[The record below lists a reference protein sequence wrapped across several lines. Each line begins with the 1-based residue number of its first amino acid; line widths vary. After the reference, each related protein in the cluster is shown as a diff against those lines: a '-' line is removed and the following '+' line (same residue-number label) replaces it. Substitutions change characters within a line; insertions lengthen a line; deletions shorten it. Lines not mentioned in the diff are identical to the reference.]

1 MTTKPCPT
9 CGGTMTLNTANGFY
23 VCANCG
29 RRLPE
34 TLDEAAAR
42 LRASQPQQAAD
53 VIRFRGNLHP
63 RALSLFESAR
73 EYARR
78 GQNADALNYLH
89 DVVELQPDFTDAHVW
104 IARLSPDEA
113 IKREHL
119 SEALARDPGNLD
131 AIRMLMILNG
141 DLTPEEAART
151 YRADDPERRA
161 VDAPVRVKANAL
173 RCPVCG
179 GDLTV
184 DEATNRVVCRFCGYT
199 ATIET
204 PRGESK
210 GNVLGAALLKRRAQ
224 AVKWVIGE
232 RLLHC
237 TQCGAERTI
246 PAQRMSQRCPFCGSN
261 HVIIEDALKTFEKPE
276 QLIPF
281 RVGEDEAK
289 AAIRDK
295 LDDLSERIAGLF
307 GDNRVA
313 QASIEGLFV
322 PFWVFDALVE
332 VSQTTTDNRTPSN
345 SPQARRIQPYQNI
358 RFQDGM
364 TGVQIAGAKSLPAPL
379 VDAIGGFDLS
389 QATAYDPRLLARY
402 PAALYD
408 VDFDAASLDARSHI
422 TRVMRERYE
431 RKSGE
436 LTVTAFASVTQMT
449 FTLVLMPLWIATLYE
464 RDGDVRTAL
473 VNGQTGRAALG
484 RARKNSD

>member
-9 CGGTMTLNTANGFY
+9 CGGTMSLDIADGFY

-42 LRASQPQQAAD
+42 LRGREEPSAA

-63 RALSLFESAR
+63 RARALFEAAR
-73 EYARR
+73 AHARR

-89 DVVELQPDFTDAHVW
+89 DVIDIQPDFSDAHVW
-104 IARLSPDEA
+104 IARLSGDVQV
-113 IKREHL
+113 KREHL

-141 DLTPEEAART
+141 ELTPEEAERT

-161 VDAPVRVKANAL
+161 VDAPVRVTARAL

-184 DEATNRVVCRFCGYT
+184 DEVTNRVVCRFCGYT
-199 ATIET
+199 ATIEM
-204 PRGESK
+204 PPGESK
-210 GNVLGAALLKRRAQ
+210 GNVLGMALLKRRAQ
-224 AVKWVIGE
+224 AVKWVIGA

-237 TQCGAERTI
+237 SACGAERTI
-246 PAQRMSQRCPFCGSN
+246 PAERLSQRCPFCGLN
-261 HVIIEDALKTFEKPE
+261 HVIVEDALKTFEKPE

-281 RVGEDEAK
+281 SVGEDEAK
-289 AAIRDK
+289 AAIADK
-295 LDDLSERIAGLF
+295 LDNLSERIAGLL
-307 GDNRVA
+307 GDNRIA
-313 QASIEGLFV
+313 QANIEGLFV
-322 PFWVFDALVE
+322 PFWVFDALIE
-332 VSQTTTDNRTPSN
+332 VSQTTTDSRAPSN
-345 SPQARRIQPYQNI
+345 SPQARRIQPYQNV

-364 TGVQIAGAKSLPAPL
+364 TGVQIAAVKSLPEPL
-379 VDAIGGFDLS
+379 VGAIGSFDLS
-389 QATAYDPRLLARY
+389 EATAYDPRLLARY

-408 VDFDAASLDARSHI
+408 VDFDAASLEARSQI
-422 TRVMRERYE
+422 TRTVRGRYE
-431 RKSGE
+431 RQSGE
-436 LTVTAFASVTQMT
+436 IKVTAFASVAQMT
-449 FTLVLMPLWIATLYE
+449 FTLILMPVWIATLYE

-484 RARKNSD
+484 RARRGGN